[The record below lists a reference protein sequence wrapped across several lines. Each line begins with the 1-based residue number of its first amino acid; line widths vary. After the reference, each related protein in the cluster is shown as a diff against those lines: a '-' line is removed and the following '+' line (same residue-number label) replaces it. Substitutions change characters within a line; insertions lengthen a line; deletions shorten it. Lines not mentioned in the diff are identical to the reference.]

1 MTTDVLR
8 SQILGDLWRTGT
20 GLLGSSMAILSA
32 DHEALDAHLRTAGIV
47 IGLLV
52 GIASFISLVQRISAT
67 AKRAKWD
74 AVIFEEVKKTPAP
87 HDHP

>member
-1 MTTDVLR
+1 MLR
-8 SQILGDLWRTGT
+8 DQIIGDLWRGAT

-52 GIASFISLVQRISAT
+52 GIASFVSLLQRIVAT
-67 AKRAKWD
+67 ARRAKWD
-74 AVIFEEVKKTPAP
+74 AVIFKEVQKNPEK
-87 HDHP
+87 